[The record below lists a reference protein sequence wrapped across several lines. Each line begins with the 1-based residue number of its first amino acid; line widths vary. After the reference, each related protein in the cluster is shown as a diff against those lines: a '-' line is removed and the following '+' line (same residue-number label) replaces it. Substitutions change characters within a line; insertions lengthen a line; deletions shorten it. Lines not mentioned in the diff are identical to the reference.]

1 MTEDEALDDPCASPC
16 LPCLDSPKI
25 RSLSMEQPMAMGVW
39 GKVGRGAQGCG
50 LVGDIGDR
58 GTTAPDDLGGLCQ
71 P

>member
-1 MTEDEALDDPCASPC
+1 MPSL
-16 LPCLDSPKI
+16 LGFPKNQKPKHGAAHG
-25 RSLSMEQPMAMGVW
+25 LGVW